1 MDTIGWGWPSYSNLH
16 YVGEVKFC
24 IYTCLF
30 ARYRRPVPF
39 SNVDAETQY
48 SSIPSLQQEPQQQP
62 PTTTPPVRFV
72 PQDTFAATSPN
83 ESIARISVQ
92 NGEIVLPLHRL
103 LCDPPSADTV
113 LPQASTT
120 AKVTDWVT
128 PGDKSGEFKRQVSS
142 FRDWISREAGAQY
155 PPEKGRYHLY
165 VSYACPWAH
174 RTLIARKLK
183 GLEDIVSF
191 SVVHWHLAQGGWR
204 FVTADEK
211 LPGDNVVPD
220 PVEGH
225 GAFTHLSDLYFESE
239 KDFQG
244 RYTVPVLYDKK
255 TNRIVSNESSEIL
268 RMFGTEVNPIPF
280 PAPLYEA
287 DLIFTV

>member
-1 MDTIGWGWPSYSNLH
+1 M
-16 YVGEVKFC
+16 
-24 IYTCLF
+24 
-30 ARYRRPVPF
+30 
-39 SNVDAETQY
+39 
-48 SSIPSLQQEPQQQP
+48 
-62 PTTTPPVRFV
+62 
-72 PQDTFAATSPN
+72 
-83 ESIARISVQ
+83 
-92 NGEIVLPLHRL
+92 LPLHRL